1 MLADKKVSKN
11 VSKKA
16 LCFKIVRV
24 VCVIT
29 FALMMILSG
38 IVIWATFVAEETP
51 NILELN
57 WTAEQISSTRL
68 CYSLIEAILALFIAS
83 TVISPK
89 LIKKGLETQNKR
101 LRAGGW
107 LLFFFPFFVGIV
119 STFIV
124 MFR

>member
-1 MLADKKVSKN
+1 
-11 VSKKA
+11 
-16 LCFKIVRV
+16 
-24 VCVIT
+24 
-29 FALMMILSG
+29 MMILSG